1 MDPTRLSANER
12 TIRRYFGELFNEGR
26 LELVPELLAE
36 TYVNHAPGWDG
47 LSPGRD
53 GVAEVV
59 RVMRAAFPD
68 LHYAIEDL
76 VVGETAVAARTTVT
90 GTHAGPFAG
99 LAPTGRTFR
108 VRQITIEHLHE
119 GRIVAHHR
127 VTDELSL
134 LRQLG
139 AIA

>member
-1 MDPTRLSANER
+1 MNPTLLRANER

-26 LELVPELLAE
+26 LDLVPELLAE
-36 TYVNHAPGWDG
+36 DYVNHSPGWNG
-47 LSPGRD
+47 LSTGRD

-68 LHYAIEDL
+68 LHYEIDEL

-99 LAPTGRTFR
+99 LAPSGRTFR
-108 VRQITIEHLHE
+108 VEQITIEHLRE

-139 AIA
+139 APS

>member
-1 MDPTRLSANER
+1 MKPLPPGANER
-12 TIRRYFGELFNEGR
+12 TIRRYFGELFNQGR

-36 TYVNHAPGWDG
+36 DYVNHSPGWPG
-47 LSPGRD
+47 LPAGRE

-68 LHYAIEDL
+68 LHYEIEDL
-76 VVGETAVAARTTVT
+76 VVGEAAVAARTLVS
-90 GTHAGPFAG
+90 GTHRGEFFG
-99 LAPTGRTFR
+99 LAPTGRAFR
-108 VRQITIEHLHE
+108 ISQITVEHLRD

-134 LRQLG
+134 LRQIG
-139 AIA
+139 ALA